1 MKRNGKPK
9 IEYSTLFWLFFFG
22 SVTGFVLEGIWR
34 IILLGHWEN
43 HAATV
48 WGPFCLVYGVGAVVI
63 YVVTYAIAEKS
74 FFVQFLVFAAAGSAV
89 EYAASYL
96 QELIFGSRSWDYS
109 GDPFNLNGRITLHMT
124 AIWGLLGVAFA
135 KLAFP
140 LIEKARQRPE
150 KKFGRLA
157 CVALSAYMAI
167 NLLVTGASVYRWSER
182 IHGIAPQS
190 RTERLL
196 DQYFDDD
203 RMMRVFSDMVFDPSL
218 GTSTE
223 E

>member
-1 MKRNGKPK
+1 MKLEGKPK

-22 SVTGFVLEGIWR
+22 SVTGFVLEGLWR
-34 IILLGHWEN
+34 ILLLGHWEN

-48 WGPFCLVYGVGAVVI
+48 WGPFCLVYGVGAVAMYLVA
-63 YVVTYAIAEKS
+63 YAVGDKS

-96 QELIFGSRSWDYS
+96 QELLFGSRSWDYS
-109 GDPFNLNGRITLHMT
+109 GDPFNLNGRITLHMS

-140 LIEKARQRPE
+140 LIEKVRRRPE
-150 KKFGRLA
+150 KKLGRLVCA
-157 CVALSAYMAI
+157 ALSVYMAI
-167 NLLVTGASVYRWSER
+167 NLCVTGASVYRWSER
-182 IHGIAPQS
+182 IRGVAPQS

-196 DQYFDDD
+196 DRYFNDD
-203 RMMRVFSDMVFDPSL
+203 RMLRVFSDMVFDTSQGA
-218 GTSTE
+218 GTSE
-223 E
+223 

>member
-89 EYAASYL
+89 EYVASYL

-157 CVALSAYMAI
+157 CVALSTYMAI
-167 NLLVTGASVYRWSER
+167 NLLVTGASVYRWSNGSTASHR
-182 IHGIAPQS
+182 RAAPS
-190 RTERLL
+190 ACWI
-196 DQYFDDD
+196 
-203 RMMRVFSDMVFDPSL
+203 S
-218 GTSTE
+218 TSTMTV
-223 E
+223 

>member
-1 MKRNGKPK
+1 MKINNRPK
-9 IEYSTLFWLFFFG
+9 IEYSTLFWLFFLG
-22 SVTGFVLEGIWR
+22 SVTGFVLEGLWR
-34 IILLGHWEN
+34 ILLLGHWEN

-48 WGPFCLVYGVGAVVI
+48 WGPFCLVYGVGAVAMYLVA
-63 YVVTYAIAEKS
+63 YAVEDKS
-74 FFVQFLVFAAAGSAV
+74 FFVQFLVFAAAGSGV

-96 QELIFGSRSWDYS
+96 QELLFGSRSWDYS
-109 GDPFNLNGRITLHMT
+109 GDPFNLNGRITLHMS

-140 LIEKARQRPE
+140 LIEKARRRPE
-150 KKFGRLA
+150 KKFGRLVCA
-157 CVALSAYMAI
+157 ALSVYMAI
-167 NLLVTGASVYRWSER
+167 NLCVTGASVYRWSER
-182 IHGIAPQS
+182 IRGIAPQS

-203 RMMRVFSDMVFDPSL
+203 RMLKVFSDMVFDTPHE
-218 GTSTE
+218 TSTE

>member
-1 MKRNGKPK
+1 M
-9 IEYSTLFWLFFFG
+9 
-22 SVTGFVLEGIWR
+22 
-34 IILLGHWEN
+34 
-43 HAATV
+43 
-48 WGPFCLVYGVGAVVI
+48 
-63 YVVTYAIAEKS
+63 
-74 FFVQFLVFAAAGSAV
+74 
-89 EYAASYL
+89 
-96 QELIFGSRSWDYS
+96 
-109 GDPFNLNGRITLHMT
+109 
-124 AIWGLLGVAFA
+124 
-135 KLAFP
+135 
-140 LIEKARQRPE
+140 
-150 KKFGRLA
+150 
-157 CVALSAYMAI
+157 ALSAYMAI

>member
-1 MKRNGKPK
+1 MKINNRPK
-9 IEYSTLFWLFFFG
+9 IEYSTLFWLFFLG
-22 SVTGFVLEGIWR
+22 SVTGFVLEGLWR
-34 IILLGHWEN
+34 ILLLGHWEN

-48 WGPFCLVYGVGAVVI
+48 WGPFCLVYGVGAVAMYLVA
-63 YVVTYAIAEKS
+63 YAVEDKS
-74 FFVQFLVFAAAGSAV
+74 FFVQFLVFAAAGSVV

-96 QELIFGSRSWDYS
+96 QELLFGSRSWDYS
-109 GDPFNLNGRITLHMT
+109 GDPFNLNGRITLHMS

-140 LIEKARQRPE
+140 LIEKARRRPE
-150 KKFGRLA
+150 KKFGRLVCA
-157 CVALSAYMAI
+157 ALSVYMAI
-167 NLLVTGASVYRWSER
+167 NLCVTGASVYRWSER
-182 IHGIAPQS
+182 IRGIAPQS

-203 RMMRVFSDMVFDPSL
+203 RMLKVFSDMVFDTPHE
-218 GTSTE
+218 TSTE

>member
-74 FFVQFLVFAAAGSAV
+74 FLCSFWCLLWRAAPWSMSQV
-89 EYAASYL
+89 TC
-96 QELIFGSRSWDYS
+96 RS
-109 GDPFNLNGRITLHMT
+109 
-124 AIWGLLGVAFA
+124 
-135 KLAFP
+135 
-140 LIEKARQRPE
+140 
-150 KKFGRLA
+150 
-157 CVALSAYMAI
+157 
-167 NLLVTGASVYRWSER
+167 
-182 IHGIAPQS
+182 
-190 RTERLL
+190 
-196 DQYFDDD
+196 
-203 RMMRVFSDMVFDPSL
+203 
-218 GTSTE
+218 
-223 E
+223 

>member
-89 EYAASYL
+89 EYVASYL
-96 QELIFGSRSWDYS
+96 QELIVGRSGS
-109 GDPFNLNGRITLHMT
+109 T
-124 AIWGLLGVAFA
+124 ASRRRAA
-135 KLAFP
+135 P
-140 LIEKARQRPE
+140 S
-150 KKFGRLA
+150 A
-157 CVALSAYMAI
+157 CWIS
-167 NLLVTGASVYRWSER
+167 
-182 IHGIAPQS
+182 
-190 RTERLL
+190 
-196 DQYFDDD
+196 
-203 RMMRVFSDMVFDPSL
+203 
-218 GTSTE
+218 TSTMTV
-223 E
+223 